1 MDSIPA
7 SDMQHENY
15 PYFFYKIYQARQTKF
30 LTGFPT
36 DDLFEIN
43 RVVSFL
49 NFIAS
54 CIMVKVRGFV
64 STCNLCEYIFAYKL
78 CLTGNLC
85 LDDWSGLFLFAGPTF
100 IMNQYQD
107 REEDAD
113 DDIPFQNFC
122 GYLCDGGPYTEFLN
136 HSLTELG
143 TRYDPHI
150 QKRILD
156 SVEGAE
162 DLCTYSISTDT
173 FG

>member
-15 PYFFYKIYQARQTKF
+15 PYDFYEIYQARQTKF

-36 DDLFEIN
+36 DDLFEIK
-43 RVVSFL
+43 RVVVFL
-49 NFIAS
+49 DFIAS
-54 CIMVKVRGFV
+54 CTMVKDRGFV
-64 STCNLCEYIFAYKL
+64 STRELCEYIFAYKR

-100 IMNQYQD
+100 IMNQYRD

-113 DDIPFQNFC
+113 DDIPYQNLLR
-122 GYLCDGGPYTEFLN
+122 YIDDWGPYTKFLN
-136 HSLTELG
+136 HGLTELG
-143 TRYDPHI
+143 DPHFQI
-150 QKRILD
+150 RILD

-162 DLCTYSISTDT
+162 DLCTYFISTDN

>member
-7 SDMQHENY
+7 SDMQHEDY
-15 PYFFYKIYQARQTKF
+15 PYDFYEIYQTRQTNF

-43 RVVSFL
+43 RVVRFL
-49 NFIAS
+49 SFIAS
-54 CIMVKVRGFV
+54 CIMVKHRSFV
-64 STCNLCEYIFAYKL
+64 STRATCEYIFAYKR

-100 IMNQYQD
+100 IMNQYRN

-113 DDIPFQNFC
+113 DDIPFQNLC
-122 GYLCDGGPYTEFLN
+122 GYIGDDGPYTEFLN

-143 TRYDPHI
+143 TRSDPHF

-156 SVEGAE
+156 SVEGDE